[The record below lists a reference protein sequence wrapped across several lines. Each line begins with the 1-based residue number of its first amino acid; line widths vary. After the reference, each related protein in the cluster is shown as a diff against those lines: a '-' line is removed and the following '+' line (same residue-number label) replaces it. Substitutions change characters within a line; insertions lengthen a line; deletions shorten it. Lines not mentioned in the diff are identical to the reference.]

1 MKKDT
6 NSFHGNSVN
15 NYGNNSE
22 CSSNSY
28 YVASIPWFPLK
39 GNN

>member
-15 NYGNNSE
+15 NYGITVN
-22 CSSNSY
+22 
-28 YVASIPWFPLK
+28 VLRIRIMWQVFHGFP
-39 GNN
+39 